1 MLTEKV
7 LFSKEECNSIIEL
20 AGEWVDSGLYH
31 QGKNKIDESKRITKE
46 ARFNRLPELKKIL
59 LPKLKGLK
67 LDCCTINDLPINVK
81 LLKYTKGSFFKKH
94 RDRGDG
100 VGYRLWTMVI
110 QLSDVNEYSG
120 CNLNV
125 EDITTSKQIGNTII
139 FDSGKL
145 HEVTKLTDGER
156 YALVCWFRRE
166 DILTEKSLT

>member
-7 LFSKEECNSIIEL
+7 LFNNKECKSIIEL
-20 AGEWVDSGLYH
+20 AGEWVDSGLYY

-46 ARFNRLPELKKIL
+46 AKFTNFDKLKQII
-59 LPKLKGLK
+59 LPKLKEYN
-67 LDCCTINDLPINVK
+67 IIDLPNDIK

-94 RDRGDG
+94 RDRVDG
-100 VGYRLWTMVI
+100 VEYRLWSMVI
-110 QLSDVNEYSG
+110 QLSDIDEYEG

-125 EDITTSKQIGNTII
+125 DDICTSKQIGNTII

-156 YALVCWFRRE
+156 YALVCLFRK
-166 DILTEKSLT
+166 DHLLTKKSLT